1 MSRAEGVLHVLAAS
15 MRVGPGRRPRGG
27 CACNLCHGSMSQDE
41 TRISEEEARALWH
54 RAAELQAEAAR
65 RLEERSR
72 QLAPR
77 GHPSDTAEVEGY
89 RLADVRAAAEEAGI
103 SPEFVDHALAE
114 ARNRTLVEGAQARPS
129 AMAARFLGQPP
140 LTLEISRVI
149 HAPAEEVYGAMQR
162 ILPKD
167 PFRLSLIE
175 QHGADPLDGGVLVF
189 KVPAYLATLG
199 DQSFAYE
206 MAWIDLKQLLFS
218 LRRLDTDPPATELTV
233 RREPDPQPQAQYVGR
248 GRLLGVGRVVE
259 RCRWRLCGRERGRR
273 PRDRGYRSRR
283 GGIGLPCWWS
293 SGRRAGDAGL
303 ARVVS
308 LRVAPRGEGDREPDR
323 LDSRRHRDRWRLFE
337 PEASSEPLLG
347 AVPPKSASNG
357 ALAAGRGHEL
367 HSWTRKWLQHSPEP
381 QGRYASGS

>member
-1 MSRAEGVLHVLAAS
+1 MVA
-15 MRVGPGRRPRGG
+15 PGRDPGSGRIPTSRPRSKV
-27 CACNLCHGSMSQDE
+27 LQM
-41 TRISEEEARALWH
+41 EARALWH

-103 SPEFVDHALAE
+103 SSEFVDHALVE
-114 ARNRTLVEGAQARPS
+114 AHNRTLVEGAQARPS

-140 LTLEISRVI
+140 LTLEVSRVI

-162 ILPKD
+162 TA
-167 PFRLSLIE
+167 F
-175 QHGADPLDGGVLVF
+175 Q
-189 KVPAYLATLG
+189 
-199 DQSFAYE
+199 
-206 MAWIDLKQLLFS
+206 
-218 LRRLDTDPPATELTV
+218 PPAPGHRSACDRV
-233 RREPDPQPQAQYVGR
+233 DRSREPDPQPQAQYVGR

-293 SGRRAGDAGL
+293 SGRRGWRRWAGAGCIVT
-303 ARVVS
+303 RC
-308 LRVAPRGEGDREPDR
+308 
-323 LDSRRHRDRWRLFE
+323 
-337 PEASSEPLLG
+337 
-347 AVPPKSASNG
+347 
-357 ALAAGRGHEL
+357 AAGR
-367 HSWTRKWLQHSPEP
+367 R
-381 QGRYASGS
+381 RSGT

>member
-1 MSRAEGVLHVLAAS
+1 MPLAPEQAD
-15 MRVGPGRRPRGG
+15 G
-27 CACNLCHGSMSQDE
+27 HGSMTQDE

-89 RLADVRAAAEEAGI
+89 RLADVRTAAEEAGI

-114 ARNRTLVEGAQARPS
+114 ARDRTLVEAAQARPS

-140 LTLEISRVI
+140 LALEVSRVI

-167 PFRLSLIE
+167 PFRLSLTD
-175 QHGADPLDGGVLVF
+175 QHGTDPLDGGALVF

-206 MAWIDLKQLLFS
+206 MAGISLKQLLFS

-233 RREPDPQPQAQYVGR
+233 RGSLIHSHKVNMWVG
-248 GRLLGVGRVVE
+248 GRLLDLGRIVE
-259 RCRWRLCGRERGRR
+259 RCRWRLCGRGRGRR
-273 PRDRGYRSRR
+273 PRDRGCRSRC
-283 GGIGLPCWWS
+283 GGIGLPCWRS
-293 SGRRAGDAGL
+293 RGRRAGDAGL
-303 ARVVS
+303 ARAVS

-323 LDSRRHRDRWRLFE
+323 LDRRRHRDRWRFFE
-337 PEASSEPLLG
+337 PEASSEPLSG
-347 AVPPKSASNG
+347 AVVHLSRHRAG
-357 ALAAGRGHEL
+357 ARGRNAAMSRA
-367 HSWTRKWLQHSPEP
+367 R
-381 QGRYASGS
+381 